1 MSGIYIVGMPRSGT
15 TLVQSLIS
23 TSDDVISFPE
33 THIFNATNGLF
44 RGNPRILGII
54 KSNLAAN
61 YNLWRLG
68 FRKFF
73 WANNGLKA
81 VVCLDKLLR
90 RYAGQRGF
98 RHYLEKTPSHLY
110 ASRTIESSG
119 IDYKIIF
126 VVREVGRNVDSYLK
140 VAPSWSKG
148 LDQSD
153 APAAIARWY
162 QDTVLCILR
171 LKKWAG

>member
-68 FRKFF
+68 FRKFS
-73 WANNGLKA
+73 GLIM
-81 VVCLDKLLR
+81 D
-90 RYAGQRGF
+90 
-98 RHYLEKTPSHLY
+98 
-110 ASRTIESSG
+110 
-119 IDYKIIF
+119 
-126 VVREVGRNVDSYLK
+126 
-140 VAPSWSKG
+140 
-148 LDQSD
+148 
-153 APAAIARWY
+153 
-162 QDTVLCILR
+162 
-171 LKKWAG
+171 